1 MNAVGE
7 WVLHY
12 SWGNANNFG
21 QTPISLN
28 GNGTFAGG
36 SPGKWR
42 QQDGT
47 LLLSFDTGPAKYGG
61 TVDAN
66 VASGAM
72 STFAGL
78 TGSWYMLKKGVVGA
92 TAEAASATPYDVAG
106 NKS

>member
-1 MNAVGE
+1 MSAVGD
-7 WVLHY
+7 WILHY

-21 QTPISLN
+21 QAPISLK
-28 GNGTFAGG
+28 GDGTFSGPGAGN
-36 SPGKWR
+36 WR

-47 LLLSFDTGPAKYGG
+47 ILLSFAGGPAKYGG

-78 TGSWYMLKKGVVGA
+78 TGSWYMLKQGVTGVTSK
-92 TAEAASATPYDVAG
+92 TARLPIDPAG
-106 NKS
+106 NKF